1 MQMVP
6 HSSNPPSAIEAEMV
20 RVSVLMP
27 VFNSAPYLA
36 DAVASILHQS
46 YGDFELL
53 IVNDGST
60 DGSSDILR
68 AFARQDPKVRLI
80 ERPNRGL
87 IDTRNQLLH
96 EAQGELLA
104 WMDSDDLSH
113 HDRIGR
119 QVAAFDSDPGLVC
132 LGTNIR
138 LVDPQGRDL
147 GVEEYPD
154 GDEAIREAQ
163 MRGGGLRFASTMQRR
178 SVALATGGFRHPFQM
193 GEDFDFLLRVAERG
207 RLGNLHDVL
216 YVYRQHLLNTCTAL
230 GISWPETRAAILQLA
245 RERFERGTDRLQRG
259 EGIVLPVVKTGDEQR
274 LIPLLLLNWSS
285 GALRAGD
292 RMRAIRYALASIK
305 MSPLRTASWRQLAK
319 LLLVK

>member
-1 MQMVP
+1 MT
-6 HSSNPPSAIEAEMV
+6 

-36 DAVASILHQS
+36 DAVASIVHQS
-46 YGDFELL
+46 YDDFELV

-68 AFARQDPKVRLI
+68 AFDRHDPRVRLI

-96 EAQGELLA
+96 EARGDLIA

-113 HDRIGR
+113 HERIAR
-119 QVAAFDSDPGLVC
+119 QVAAFDSDPSLVC

-147 GVEEYPD
+147 GVEEYPE

-163 MRGGGLRFASTMQRR
+163 MRGGGVRFASTIQPRA
-178 SVALATGGFRHPFQM
+178 VALAAGGFRHPFQM
-193 GEDFDFLLRVAERG
+193 GEDLDFLLRVAERG
-207 RLGNLHDVL
+207 RLGNLPDLL

-230 GISWPETRAAILQLA
+230 GISWPETCAAILELA
-245 RERFERGTDRLQRG
+245 KERLERGSDRLQRG
-259 EGIVLPVVKTGDEQR
+259 EDIVLPAARTGDEQK
-274 LIPLLLLNWSS
+274 LIPLVLLNWSR
-285 GALRAGD
+285 GAMTAGD
-292 RMRAIRYALASIK
+292 RMRAIRYTLASIK
-305 MSPLRTASWRQLAK
+305 MSPVGAAAWRQLAK